1 MTTTPKPHLR
11 HAGKALFTVTKSG
24 VLIVNNRTQ
33 FERFRRHGVP
43 ADQMRI
49 STEIPKS

>member
-1 MTTTPKPHLR
+1 MTITPTPHVR
-11 HAGKALFTVTKSG
+11 HAGKALFTVTKRG